1 MHLLI
6 EWGSKVLNPILT
18 FKNKN
23 RKEDLCKS
31 AYVFKGYIFCYS
43 VRLKIYAVFIMQTPC
58 IHKIIKEKGGKM
70 LMRKEESKTIV
81 GNGSA
86 TNYRLG

>member
-1 MHLLI
+1 
-6 EWGSKVLNPILT
+6 
-18 FKNKN
+18 
-23 RKEDLCKS
+23 
-31 AYVFKGYIFCYS
+31 
-43 VRLKIYAVFIMQTPC
+43 MQTPS